1 MGTDSKDI
9 VTVTVTKHLPMGL
22 GVEAENGEPGIIRVR
37 EISWDPVNI
46 THWKQTYPVGWSGE
60 AYALTMRKG
69 AIQEFSLR
77 LAESDPWEDVPS
89 SIKRG
94 QSCEGR
100 VTGIVSYGVFV
111 EISAGITG
119 LLHRSKLP
127 PWVKGSPIDLFWP
140 GDRVFVT
147 IQDIDFRERK
157 ISLRFPDVNR
167 PAHRESVSH
176 ELRASGSYVD
186 FDHEVD
192 ILLKQTTRKKHYM
205 IVEDNPQQSMA
216 MSSWLRHL
224 GQQVNVFSDAESA
237 LGFLEKATPDI
248 AFLDINLPGMNGL
261 QLIRIMLEKWPQ
273 IFLVITTDW
282 TNAEIVMNELEDLQ
296 QQRVELL
303 VKPFLPEDLIAV
315 IRKTY
320 SEHKPEQT
328 EPPEPGL
335 VNLALDQSITI
346 RSNKMKKNMLDRLRR
361 QLGFELA
368 ILFSIDKPHR
378 QVSILECSGGD
389 RFLNLAVTSQLVYS
403 PVRDVAE
410 DQSSL
415 VVNEIE
421 PHSRD
426 RFRYLLE
433 LYPHLVSCLGV
444 PVAARV
450 PADFALFVMDRHAHQ
465 ITAEQKL
472 YAEAIALVLGMHL
485 EQETFNERS
494 RLIQRSALIGH
505 LTRGMVHE
513 INNLVA
519 PLHSHLDNLQIRL
532 RLLEKN
538 QPSPPPLLT
547 DSGSIMEELVQIQK
561 NVRRIISTTRMFGR
575 FTAKG
580 KNEVLRID
588 EIIDETIHFMRDISD
603 QSHVK
608 ITFDHPDHLL
618 VIRNEAAALEQVLLN
633 VLLNAV
639 QQIAELHP
647 GRGGWVNVSIE
658 PPTEKGERSSFT
670 ILIEDNGPGIHASLW
685 ERIFEAGYTTR
696 ADGSGIGLYI
706 SWNLME
712 ELGGR
717 IYVKESHILSGTTF
731 GLEIPYHL

>member
-1 MGTDSKDI
+1 MGTDSRDI
-9 VTVTVTKHLPMGL
+9 VAVRVTRHLPMGL
-22 GVEAENGEPGIIRVR
+22 GVEAEDGTPGIIRVR
-37 EISWDPVNI
+37 EISWDPGNVA
-46 THWKQTYPVGWSGE
+46 HWKEAYPVGWTGE
-60 AYALTMRKG
+60 AYPLSVRKG
-69 AIQEFSLR
+69 SIQEFSLR
-77 LAESDPWEDVPS
+77 LAESDPWEDVPAT
-89 SIKRG
+89 IKRG
-94 QSCEGR
+94 QWYEGR
-100 VTGIVSYGVFV
+100 VTGIVNYGAFI
-111 EISAGITG
+111 EIAAGITG

-127 PWVKGSPIDLFWP
+127 PWAKASPIDLFWP

-147 IQDIDFRERK
+147 IQDIDFRDRK
-157 ISLRFPDVNR
+157 ISLGFPEFTR
-167 PAHRESVSH
+167 PTRHASTTQDLQS
-176 ELRASGSYVD
+176 SGSYVD

-205 IVEDNPQQSMA
+205 IVEDDPQQSMA

-224 GQQVNVFSDAESA
+224 GQQVTVFLDAENA
-237 LGFLEKATPDI
+237 LSFLEKTTPEI
-248 AFLDINLPGMNGL
+248 AFLDINLPGMSGL

-282 TNAEIVMNELEDLQ
+282 TNAEIVMNELEELQ

-320 SEHKPEQT
+320 AVQKA
-328 EPPEPGL
+328 EPPEPQESGL
-335 VNLALDQSITI
+335 VNLTLEQPITI
-346 RSNKMKKNMLDRLRR
+346 RSNKLKKNMLDRVRR

-378 QVSILECSGGD
+378 QVSIVECAGGE
-389 RFLNLAVTSQLVYS
+389 RFLNPAVTSQLVYS

-410 DQSSL
+410 DQSTL
-415 VVNEIE
+415 VVNDIQ
-421 PHSRD
+421 PQSRD

-433 LYPHLVSCLGV
+433 LYPHLISCLGV
-444 PVAARV
+444 PVTARV
-450 PADFALFVMDRHAHQ
+450 PAGFALFVLDRHPHQ
-465 ITAEQKL
+465 ISAEQKL
-472 YAEAIALVLGMHL
+472 YTEAVALVLGTYI

-513 INNLVA
+513 INNLIA
-519 PLHSHLDNLQIRL
+519 PLHSHLDNLQNRL
-532 RLLEKN
+532 RLREKG
-538 QPSPPPLLT
+538 QPSAPPLLAE
-547 DSGSIMEELVQIQK
+547 SGSIMEELVEIQK

-588 EIIDETIHFMRDISD
+588 EIVDETIHFMRDISD
-603 QSHVK
+603 QAHVK

-618 VIRNEAAALEQVLLN
+618 VIRNQAAALEQVLLN

-647 GRGGWVNVSIE
+647 DRGGWVNVSIE
-658 PPTEKGERSSFT
+658 PPIERGERSSFT
-670 ILIEDNGPGIHASLW
+670 ILIEDNGPGIHVSLW
-685 ERIFEAGYTTR
+685 DRIFEAGYTTR